1 MKTSLGVWAF
11 GPMITRFV
19 PGGLQ
24 PEHSSESEPAAEKVH
39 WAVEGL
45 GNLIDGDELRRLAA
59 LGLEVSLTE
68 VDAPTLPGPG
78 RLTVQATRIRALITQ
93 CLRSEA
99 LLSPSGRSPR
109 SAFSC
114 LSQFRSVTSEIPK
127 SFASLRCGLSPNIAS
142 LIASRRN
149 SSGCGGLVLGT

>member
-1 MKTSLGVWAF
+1 MKTSLGVWAS

-59 LGLEVSLTE
+59 LGL
-68 VDAPTLPGPG
+68 
-78 RLTVQATRIRALITQ
+78 
-93 CLRSEA
+93 
-99 LLSPSGRSPR
+99 
-109 SAFSC
+109 
-114 LSQFRSVTSEIPK
+114 
-127 SFASLRCGLSPNIAS
+127 GLAH
-142 LIASRRN
+142 
-149 SSGCGGLVLGT
+149 